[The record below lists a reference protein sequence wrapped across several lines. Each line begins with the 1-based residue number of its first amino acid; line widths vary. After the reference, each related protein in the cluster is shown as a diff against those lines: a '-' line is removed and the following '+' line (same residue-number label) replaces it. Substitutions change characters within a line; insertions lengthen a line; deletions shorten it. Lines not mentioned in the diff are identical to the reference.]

1 MIEIRNLTVHL
12 GEFHLKNIELAI
24 EDRGFFVL
32 MGPTGAGKTV
42 LLEAV
47 AGLTPVRGG
56 SIAIDGRDITW
67 LPPEKRGVG
76 IMYQDYALF
85 PHLTVA
91 NNITYGLRYRRH
103 DREAAKKRF
112 RRLVDD
118 LGIAHLLERHPG
130 TLSGGELQRTA
141 LARALIV
148 EPRIV
153 LLDEPLSALD
163 QNFREEIRQLLK
175 QLHRDSD
182 ITFLMVTHDFSEALT
197 LATQAAVMNSGKIV
211 QTGTVRDIF
220 QRPGNS
226 FVADFVGM
234 KNIFPAT
241 FSDGIAQVGP
251 LSIEAPTRSSCP
263 GSWIAIRPEDIVVSP
278 KPLESSMRNS
288 FPGTIRGIVDLGFL
302 YELNVAVLDTMFRS
316 HVTKGSAVDL
326 GLDIGTEVQVSFK
339 ASAVH
344 TF

>member
-1 MIEIRNLTVHL
+1 M
-12 GEFHLKNIELAI
+12 
-24 EDRGFFVL
+24 
-32 MGPTGAGKTV
+32 
-42 LLEAV
+42 
-47 AGLTPVRGG
+47 
-56 SIAIDGRDITW
+56 
-67 LPPEKRGVG
+67 
-76 IMYQDYALF
+76 
-85 PHLTVA
+85 
-91 NNITYGLRYRRH
+91 
-103 DREAAKKRF
+103 
-112 RRLVDD
+112 DD

-241 FSDGIAQVGP
+241 FSEGIAQVGA
-251 LSIEAPTRSSCP
+251 LTIEAPARNNNR
-263 GSWIAIRPEDIVVSP
+263 GSWIAIRPEDIVISL

-288 FPGTIRGIVDLGFL
+288 FPGIIQGIVDLGFL